1 MTTRKVAVIGC
12 GTMGRGIIEACAL
25 AGVDVTAIKVT
36 PGKSTEPAQMIRDAL
51 ARRVKR
57 GKLTSEQAESA
68 LARISFS
75 DDIRRVCEGEIV
87 IESVVEV
94 FETKRDVLLS
104 AEKWMHV
111 GALLATNTSS
121 LRIDTLAANLVRP
134 SHFLGLHFFNPV
146 PVMEL
151 VEVAGTP
158 TTDARVL
165 ERANRFCQQIGKT
178 PVTVAATPGY
188 AVNRLLTPYLL
199 HAIDSLER
207 GVADATAIDSAMKLG
222 CGHPM
227 GPLAL
232 ADLIGLD
239 VLKAMAIVLA
249 GEFGES
255 RYNRPR
261 ILDELVAANEL
272 GRKTGRG
279 IYDYRGAEP
288 IVNSFVVNAL
298 EKVARERQTT
308 ASHASLRAAP

>member
-1 MTTRKVAVIGC
+1 MTIKKVAVVGC
-12 GTMGRGIIEACAL
+12 GTMGRGIVEACAA
-25 AGVDVTAIKVT
+25 AGVEVTAIKVT
-36 PGKSTEPAQMIRDAL
+36 PGDSAETLRKIREAL
-51 ARRVKR
+51 NRRVAR
-57 GKLTSEQAESA
+57 GKLTSTQAAET
-68 LARISFS
+68 LARISVS
-75 DDIRRVCEGEIV
+75 DDLRRVSDADIV

-94 FETKRDVLLS
+94 FETKRDLLLS

-121 LRIDTLAANLVRP
+121 LRIDTLGAELVRP

-151 VEVAGTP
+151 VEVAGTVA
-158 TTDARVL
+158 TDLRAL
-165 ERANRFCQQIGKT
+165 ERAGAFCRQIGKT
-178 PVTVAATPGY
+178 PVSVAASPGY

-207 GVADATAIDSAMKLG
+207 RVADATAIDSAMKLG

-239 VLKAMAIVLA
+239 VLQAMAIALA
-249 GEFGES
+249 GEFGED
-255 RYNRPR
+255 RYNRPKV
-261 ILDELVAANEL
+261 LDELVAANEL

-279 IYDYRGAEP
+279 IYDYRGGEP
-288 IVNSFVVNAL
+288 VVSSFLLTTLEAIAL
-298 EKVARERQTT
+298 EHTRPVQR
-308 ASHASLRAAP
+308 LAAP

>member
-1 MTTRKVAVIGC
+1 MTIRKVAVVGC
-12 GTMGRGIIEACAL
+12 GTMGRGITEACAL

-36 PGKSTEPAQMIRDAL
+36 PGKSAEPAQQIRDAL
-51 ARRVKR
+51 SRRVKR
-57 GKLTSEQAESA
+57 GKLTSTQAEEA

-75 DDIRRVCEGEIV
+75 DDIRRVCEAEIV
-87 IESVVEV
+87 IESVVEEFQV
-94 FETKRDVLLS
+94 KREVLLS

-121 LRIDTLAANLVRP
+121 LRIDNLAADLVRP
-134 SHFLGLHFFNPV
+134 SHFMGLHFFNPV

-158 TTDARVL
+158 ATDLRVL
-165 ERANRFCQQIGKT
+165 ERGSGFCRQIGKT
-178 PVTVAATPGY
+178 PVTVAASPGY

-207 GVADATAIDSAMKLG
+207 GVANASAIDNAMKLG

-239 VLKAMAIVLA
+239 VLQAMAIALA
-249 GEFGES
+249 GEFGED

-261 ILDELVAANEL
+261 ILNELVAANEL

-279 IYDYRGAEP
+279 IYDYRNADP
-288 IVNSFVVNAL
+288 VVSEFLVSALARAAL
-298 EKVARERQTT
+298 ERENARLAPR
-308 ASHASLRAAP
+308 RAAP

>member
-1 MTTRKVAVIGC
+1 
-12 GTMGRGIIEACAL
+12 MGRGIVEACAG
-25 AGVDVTAIKVT
+25 AGLEVTAVKVT
-36 PGKSTEPAQMIRDAL
+36 PGDSAATVRKIREAL
-51 ARRVKR
+51 DRRVAR
-57 GKLTSEQAESA
+57 GKLTSAQADA
-68 LARISFS
+68 TLARISVS
-75 DDIRRVCEGEIV
+75 DDIARVGDADVV

-94 FETKRDVLLS
+94 FEIKHDVLLS
-104 AEKWMHV
+104 AEKAMHV

-121 LRIDTLAANLVRP
+121 LRIDTLAADLVRP

-146 PVMEL
+146 PAMEL
-151 VEVAGTP
+151 IEVAGTA
-158 TTDARVL
+158 TTDPRAL
-165 ERANRFCQQIGKT
+165 EHATGFCRQIGKT
-178 PVTVAATPGY
+178 PVPVTASPGY

-207 GVADATAIDSAMKLG
+207 GVADAVAIDSAMKLG

-239 VLKAMAIVLA
+239 VLQAMAIALA
-249 GEFGES
+249 GEFAEA

-261 ILDELVAANEL
+261 VLDILVAANEL

-288 IVNSFVVNAL
+288 VVSSFLLGKL
-298 EKVARERQTT
+298 EAIAHEHTRPVPR
-308 ASHASLRAAP
+308 LAAP